1 MRFVSLA
8 AAADEARFGAKVALL
23 SAALRAGLPVPAGY
37 ALAADALDDLASSA
51 SATDAPRVLLTAA
64 ELPALEA
71 LGPVA
76 VRASSIGTSARGG
89 RALCSVSLLR
99 VSGAPAL
106 LGALRAVHASC
117 ARDGRMAALV
127 QRMIEPRCAG
137 VLSTRDPVSGAEEY
151 IIEASWDAGES
162 ADGMV
167 APDRYRLTYRGA
179 LLETLL
185 GERPAAALA
194 AAAGGARPRARTLIQ
209 ADAPCLERTQLSALT
224 ELARGCQTLFGR
236 HLDLKWAFATDGLY
250 LLGARPIST
259 LTSA

>member
-8 AAADEARFGAKVALL
+8 SAADESRFGAKVAVL
-23 SAALRAGLPVPAGY
+23 SAASRAGLPVPVGY
-37 ALAADALDDLASSA
+37 ALGADALDELASSA
-51 SATDAPRVLLTAA
+51 AASEPRVLLTAA

-89 RALCSVSLLR
+89 RAQRSVSLLR

-106 LGALRAVHASC
+106 LGALRAVHASR
-117 ARDGRMAALV
+117 ASDARMAALV

-151 IIEASWDAGES
+151 VIEASWDAGES
-162 ADGMV
+162 ADAMV
-167 APDRYRLTYRGA
+167 APDRYRLAYGGA

-185 GERPAAALA
+185 GERPASALA

-209 ADAPCLERTQLSALT
+209 ADAPCLERTQLTALT
-224 ELARGCQTLFGR
+224 ELARACQALFGR
-236 HLDLKWAFATDGLY
+236 HVDLKWAFAADGLY